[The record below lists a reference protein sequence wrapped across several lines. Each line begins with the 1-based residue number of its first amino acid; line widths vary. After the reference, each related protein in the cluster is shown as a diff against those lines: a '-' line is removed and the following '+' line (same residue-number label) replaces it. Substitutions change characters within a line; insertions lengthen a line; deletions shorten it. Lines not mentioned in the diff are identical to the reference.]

1 MLMINIRSSHPSS
14 CLVDDHEKYSSNN
27 LSAVDNYHHFQL
39 FSSLLWSK
47 KKYLL
52 SKIIWIFCYDRGA
65 VVPSVVEEVEVVV
78 AMDIEELVGEEE
90 VEGEEDLH
98 SQLLDHF
105 R

>member
-1 MLMINIRSSHPSS
+1 MMIMKTIQVSACLLLICIIISNSSPAYYG
-14 CLVDDHEKYSSNN
+14 VR
-27 LSAVDNYHHFQL
+27 
-39 FSSLLWSK
+39 

-98 SQLLDHF
+98 SQLLDHC